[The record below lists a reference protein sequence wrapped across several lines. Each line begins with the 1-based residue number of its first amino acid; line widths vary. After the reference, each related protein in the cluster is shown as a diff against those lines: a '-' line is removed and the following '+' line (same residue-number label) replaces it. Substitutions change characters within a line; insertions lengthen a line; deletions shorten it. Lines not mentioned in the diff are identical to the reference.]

1 MFSES
6 LLYSDLQEK
15 TESGG
20 QRDDEWIRRMILMN
34 GILVTLQTF
43 NDKRIRPRGKKYK
56 QKINKEINHRTKNTF
71 SANKRHDISKAKK
84 SLSLL
89 KLEKE
94 NDINVIYICLRIL

>member
-1 MFSES
+1 MFSGS

-43 NDKRIRPRGKKYK
+43 NDKRIRPRGKK
-56 QKINKEINHRTKNTF
+56 
-71 SANKRHDISKAKK
+71 
-84 SLSLL
+84 L
-89 KLEKE
+89 
-94 NDINVIYICLRIL
+94 